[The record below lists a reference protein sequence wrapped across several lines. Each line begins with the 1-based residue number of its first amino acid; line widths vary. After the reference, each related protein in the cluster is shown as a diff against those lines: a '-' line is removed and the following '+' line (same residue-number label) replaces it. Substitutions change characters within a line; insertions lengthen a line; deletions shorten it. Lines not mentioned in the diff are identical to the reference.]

1 MVALAR
7 LGVCDWAFTVGLV
20 CLGRSGWAG
29 VVGHMWMDGL
39 MRSGM
44 RIGLGDW
51 VIGIVWLGRCGCA
64 CAVGLVRLGRGGWS
78 CVVGCMWLCLC
89 TWAFAIGHMWL
100 GWGG

>member
-1 MVALAR
+1 M
-7 LGVCDWAFTVGLV
+7 GWCSWAYVDGWTYAVGQ
-20 CLGRSGWAG
+20 G
-29 VVGHMWMDGL
+29 
-39 MRSGM
+39 